1 MFLITR
7 EKEEML
13 PSVFFQEVL
22 NLFSIFLFLFRRRI
36 EQMPVL
42 RWLHNGD
49 MANSLF

>member
-13 PSVFFQEVL
+13 PSVFFQEGL
-22 NLFSIFLFLFRRRI
+22 NLFSIFLFRRRI